1 MVYLSVGIFVLI
13 GFLIWAFYRLSVKK
27 DPNKRNIYIGFI
39 LVVLVLVVL
48 YFFLHTEVVPGY

>member
-1 MVYLSVGIFVLI
+1 MVYLSVGVFVVL

-27 DPNKRNIYIGFI
+27 DPNKRNIYIGLI
-39 LVVLVLVVL
+39 LVVVVLTVL